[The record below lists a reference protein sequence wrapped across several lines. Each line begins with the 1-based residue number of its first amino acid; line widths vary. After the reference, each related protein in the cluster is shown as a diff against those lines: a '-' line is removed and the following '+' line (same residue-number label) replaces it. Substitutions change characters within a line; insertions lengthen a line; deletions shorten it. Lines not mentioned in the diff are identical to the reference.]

1 MDKLTAMRV
10 FTQIASLRSFKK
22 AGEQLGLAP
31 SVISKQLSALEAD
44 LGVQLIE
51 RTTRTARL
59 TEMGDLYLLK
69 CQTILDEIDDI
80 ETTLAKETGCLKG
93 PLTISAPPGFTHRHI
108 APHLTVFSHAHPE
121 VNLNLVSSA
130 NDSHQLL
137 PQVDL
142 DIRISETRVHEGH
155 AIQILAGNRR
165 QLVGTPYYLSRF
177 GNPKSIAD
185 LTRHK
190 LVTVENG
197 MDSNDWHFKDDKQG
211 VSTFKARGYLRFDS
225 GDAILRCVLNDGGLA
240 MLPTYIVGR
249 HITSGALLP
258 VLETL
263 VDERTPIHAVWR
275 HKNHRLPKI
284 EAFLEFL
291 QELYGATP
299 YWDEVTDH
307 NKGAALR
314 ASK

>member
-31 SVISKQLSALEAD
+31 SVISKQLSALEAE

-108 APHLTVFSHAHPE
+108 APHLTVFSHAHPD

-258 VLETL
+258 V
-263 VDERTPIHAVWR
+263 
-275 HKNHRLPKI
+275 
-284 EAFLEFL
+284 
-291 QELYGATP
+291 
-299 YWDEVTDH
+299 
-307 NKGAALR
+307 
-314 ASK
+314 